1 VRERAAVLMLQSV
14 VAVLWQRWAAVLMLQ
29 SVVAE
34 LWQRWV
40 AVLWQREAEML
51 MLWKEVEWLYL
62 SCPPRGDW
70 CRRSPRQQCSRDIL
84 PLSAVSCKHACTY
97 TYIYVEILFIMHA
110 LALKS
115 ILNNFP
121 YIFTYFTIE
130 DKAYNRNK
138 L

>member
-1 VRERAAVLMLQSV
+1 MAKMGGGADAAERGGGVVAKMGGGVVAKGGGDVDVVEGGGVALPLMPASGRLVQAVL
-14 VAVLWQRWAAVLMLQ
+14 
-29 SVVAE
+29 
-34 LWQRWV
+34 
-40 AVLWQREAEML
+40 
-51 MLWKEVEWLYL
+51 
-62 SCPPRGDW
+62 
-70 CRRSPRQQCSRDIL
+70 RQQCSSSRDIL